1 MRPGVWIHAS
11 QCNTLTPPRRLTTIE
26 SRCETIDQAVVDLR
40 EVGSVRDETVKERLQ
55 SIERQL
61 REIFRGVQLIRDK
74 QVGCWWAVHAYGVYP
89 TYQERT
95 MTPRRNSW
103 RRKPSWP
110 S

>member
-1 MRPGVWIHAS
+1 MDGNDAH
-11 QCNTLTPPRRLTTIE
+11 NDNPRRLTTIE

-74 QVGCWWAVHAYGVYP
+74 QVCMS
-89 TYQERT
+89 TL
-95 MTPRRNSW
+95 
-103 RRKPSWP
+103 
-110 S
+110 